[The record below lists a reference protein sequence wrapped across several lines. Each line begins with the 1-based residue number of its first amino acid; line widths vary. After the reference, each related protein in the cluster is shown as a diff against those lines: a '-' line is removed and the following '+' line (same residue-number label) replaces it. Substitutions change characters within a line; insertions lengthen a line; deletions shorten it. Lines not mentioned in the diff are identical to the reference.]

1 MYNQYISLFDKMKK
15 NIVFLPCRKGSQRVP
30 NKNTRPFAGIE
41 GGLLRIKLEQLLTC
55 DKIDKIY
62 LSSDDE
68 VVLNIGKS
76 MNNNRIIIDKRP
88 DYLCQSS
95 TSTDDVIRYVPELI
109 KEDATI
115 IWTHVTS
122 PFLKAETYDKMI
134 DSYYNNLSKYDS
146 LMSVNELRTFIWNKD
161 GAINYDRDKEK
172 WPRTQTLEP
181 WYEINSGAFIAD
193 RSIYTQLHDRVG
205 KHVYPY
211 VTTKMESFDID
222 WPEDFEMAEMIYRTI
237 QK

>member
-1 MYNQYISLFDKMKK
+1 MSMKP

-30 NKNTRPFAGIE
+30 NKNTRSFAGIE
-41 GGLLRIKLEQLLTC
+41 GGLLRIKLEQLLVC
-55 DKIDKIY
+55 KKIDKIY

-68 VVLNIGKS
+68 VVLNIGRA
-76 MNNNRIIIDKRP
+76 MHDDRIVIDKRP

-95 TSTDDVIRYVPELI
+95 TSTDDVVKYVPELI

-122 PFLKAETYDKMI
+122 PFLMAETYDEML
-134 DSYYNNLSKYDS
+134 DMYYKHLPEHDS

-161 GAINYDRDKEK
+161 GAINYDREVEK

-181 WYEINSGAFIAD
+181 WYEINSGVFIAD
-193 RSIYTQLHDRVG
+193 RSVYTQLQDRVG
-205 KHVYPY
+205 KHPFLYP
-211 VTTKMESFDID
+211 TSKMESYDID
-222 WPEDFEMAEMIYRTI
+222 WPEDFEFAEQLYLHLHL
-237 QK
+237 

>member
-1 MYNQYISLFDKMKK
+1 MSMKP

-30 NKNTRPFAGIE
+30 NKNTRSFAGIE
-41 GGLLRIKLEQLLTC
+41 GGLLRIKLEQLLAC
-55 DKIDKIY
+55 KKIDKIY

-68 VVLNIGKS
+68 VVLNIGRA
-76 MNNNRIIIDKRP
+76 MHDDRIVIDKRP

-95 TSTDDVIRYVPELI
+95 TSTDDVVKYVPELI

-122 PFLKAETYDKMI
+122 PFLMAETYDDML
-134 DSYYNNLSKYDS
+134 DTYYEHLSENDS

-161 GAINYDRDKEK
+161 GAINYDREVEK

-181 WYEINSGAFIAD
+181 WYEINSGVFIAD
-193 RSIYTQLHDRVG
+193 RSVYTQLQDRVG
-205 KHVYPY
+205 KHPFLYP
-211 VTTKMESFDID
+211 TSKMESYDID
-222 WPEDFEMAEMIYRTI
+222 WPEDFEFAELLYLHLHP
-237 QK
+237 

>member
-1 MYNQYISLFDKMKK
+1 MKK

-41 GGLLRIKLEQLLTC
+41 GGLLRIKLEQLLAC
-55 DKIDKIY
+55 KKIDAIY

-68 VVLNIGKS
+68 IVLNIGRV
-76 MNNNRIIIDKRP
+76 MNDKRITIDRRP

-95 TSTDDVIRYVPELI
+95 TSTDDVIRYVPDLI

-122 PFLKAETYDKMI
+122 PFLKAETYDDMLNT
-134 DSYYNNLSKYDS
+134 YYAHLSGYDS

-161 GAINYDRDKEK
+161 GAINYDRKIEK

-181 WYEINSGAFIAD
+181 WYEINSGVFIAD
-193 RSIYTQLHDRVG
+193 RSIYTQLQDRVG
-205 KHVYPY
+205 NRVFPY
-211 VTTKMESFDID
+211 VTSKLESFDID
-222 WPEDFEMAEMIYRTI
+222 WPEDFEMAKIMYNSLKLELGND
-237 QK
+237 

>member
-1 MYNQYISLFDKMKK
+1 MSTKP

-41 GGLLRIKLEQLLTC
+41 GGLLRIKLAQLLAC
-55 DKIDKIY
+55 KRIDKIY

-68 VVLNIGKS
+68 VVLNIGRA
-76 MNNNRIIIDKRP
+76 MNDNRIIIDRRP
-88 DYLCQSS
+88 DHLCQSS
-95 TSTDDVIRYVPELI
+95 TSTDDLVRYVPELI

-122 PFLKAETYDKMI
+122 PFLKAETYDDML
-134 DSYYNNLSKYDS
+134 DTYYSHLPEHDS

-161 GAINYDRDKEK
+161 GSINYDRTIEK

-193 RSIYTQLHDRVG
+193 RAIYERLHDRVG
-205 KHVYPY
+205 EHVFPYP
-211 VTTKMESFDID
+211 TTKIESFDID
-222 WPEDFEMAEMIYRTI
+222 WPEDFEMAEIMYRSLV
-237 QK
+237 K

>member
-1 MYNQYISLFDKMKK
+1 MSMKP

-41 GGLLRIKLEQLLTC
+41 GGLLRIKLEQLLAC
-55 DKIDKIY
+55 KKIDKIY

-68 VVLNIGKS
+68 VVLNIGRA
-76 MNNNRIIIDKRP
+76 MHDDRIVIDRRP

-95 TSTDDVIRYVPELI
+95 TSTDDVIKYVPELI

-122 PFLKAETYDKMI
+122 PFLKAETYDDMI
-134 DSYYNNLSKYDS
+134 ETYYKHQPEYDS
-146 LMSVNELRTFIWNKD
+146 LMSVNELRTFIWDKN
-161 GAINYDRDKEK
+161 GAVNYDRDVEK

-181 WYEINSGAFIAD
+181 WYEINSGVFIAE
-193 RSIYTQLHDRVG
+193 RSVYTQLQDRVG
-205 KHVYPY
+205 KHVFPYP
-211 VTTKMESFDID
+211 TTKMESFDID
-222 WPEDFEMAEMIYRTI
+222 WPEDFEMAEQLYKN